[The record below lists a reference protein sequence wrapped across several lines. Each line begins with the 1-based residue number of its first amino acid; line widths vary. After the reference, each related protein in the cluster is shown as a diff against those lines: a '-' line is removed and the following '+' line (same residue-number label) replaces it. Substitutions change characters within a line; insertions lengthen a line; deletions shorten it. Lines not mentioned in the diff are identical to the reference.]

1 MESVPVVLD
10 RVDRSPLQNCTYT
23 KYVVF
28 NLVAV
33 RGKGGALTKPWA
45 LVQMQVQVQVQ
56 LLVLPSFLGR

>member
-1 MESVPVVLD
+1 MESVPVVVD

-33 RGKGGALTKPWA
+33 RGKGGNEAVGA
-45 LVQMQVQVQVQ
+45 RANANASAGAGVGAG
-56 LLVLPSFLGR
+56 PSFLPR